1 MDGVPR
7 ESELAEV
14 DESLQSRAAKAA
26 NAVVLQPQLAEGG
39 ESVESGEA
47 FDAVREEPETL
58 EAGAS
63 RGGFQRRDGV
73 VVEDELAELGQLG
86 KARHGLEA
94 LVGKLEPAEGVGG
107 GVQAREDAEA
117 VVRQAEVRQRA
128 ARLERVGVERVEG
141 VEGDLHVRGGGQ
153 VSLPSG
159 VAEFALGERPR
170 RDIAVVLHTDSR
182 ARRRRRAPS
191 AERRRGRRA
200 RGSARRQLRQPSL
213 TSCRAGCRRSTDALS
228 AQTGLKMPFKPREP
242 VDSGFPCLSFPRLP
256 ASAPI
261 MPNVFEFHSAGTSV
275 RPRVVDDA
283 PRGACDVRRFTLRC
297 CHDPAARA
305 TARNGSLV
313 VRYTDI
319 AHSDYRTRDRTIP
332 RN

>member
-7 ESELAEV
+7 ESEFAEV

-47 FDAVREEPETL
+47 FDAVRKEPETL

-141 VEGDLHVRGGGQ
+141 VEGDLHVEAEDR
-153 VSLPSG
+153 SASPAASPSSRSE
-159 VAEFALGERPR
+159 ASSE
-170 RDIAVVLHTDSR
+170 DIAVVLHTDSR

-191 AERRRGRRA
+191 PSEDGGDGRGKRPATAAPAEFDV
-200 RGSARRQLRQPSL
+200 L
-213 TSCRAGCRRSTDALS
+213 SCRVPTKHRCSERPNRTE
-228 AQTGLKMPFKPREP
+228 PFQ
-242 VDSGFPCLSFPRLP
+242 
-256 ASAPI
+256 
-261 MPNVFEFHSAGTSV
+261 
-275 RPRVVDDA
+275 
-283 PRGACDVRRFTLRC
+283 
-297 CHDPAARA
+297 
-305 TARNGSLV
+305 TAR
-313 VRYTDI
+313 TC
-319 AHSDYRTRDRTIP
+319 
-332 RN
+332 